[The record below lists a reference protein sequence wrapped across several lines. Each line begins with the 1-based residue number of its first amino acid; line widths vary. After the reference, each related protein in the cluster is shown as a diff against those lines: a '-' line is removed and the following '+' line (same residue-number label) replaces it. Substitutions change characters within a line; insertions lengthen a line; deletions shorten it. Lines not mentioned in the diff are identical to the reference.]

1 MEIKLL
7 SGFKGLS
14 KFPRYKKE
22 EARCEVLL
30 SENNKTDWTVE
41 RHRVKVPTIGW
52 IRLKEYGYIS
62 KIQL

>member
-1 MEIKLL
+1 M
-7 SGFKGLS
+7 
-14 KFPRYKKE
+14 
-22 EARCEVLL
+22 LL

-62 KIQL
+62 KNTIVKVVQYIKEQEDTMCLYSVK